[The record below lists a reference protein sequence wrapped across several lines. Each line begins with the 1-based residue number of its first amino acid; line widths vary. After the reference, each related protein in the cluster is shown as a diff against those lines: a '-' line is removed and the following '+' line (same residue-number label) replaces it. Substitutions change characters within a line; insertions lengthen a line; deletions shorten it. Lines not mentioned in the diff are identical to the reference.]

1 MPLLGRRRRP
11 DRGWVEGVAVI
22 RESDRGHDSSGADPY
37 PWDDVLDLVG
47 SRTYRFTLEVTVAGR
62 EPYPVAGRFK
72 VPKRAESTGLGS
84 DGYLAV
90 GLELPVR
97 VDPADRGAVAIDWD
111 CFLADPGRKQAV
123 RGAID
128 ARRVGHMRDELERNP
143 ALAAKLR
150 ANNRAAAQSW
160 VEAVRAG
167 SMSREELE
175 RELRLEVETGRMDPT
190 WRAARSST
198 TRPSTTAG
206 SRCWSR
212 GGRPRS
218 SSTRRTRAGSR
229 SGELLVE
236 VGTAAA
242 ALDVGAA
249 LLGLDPAALGGAR
262 RARLGARAPDLER
275 RGEPAREPLEREL
288 AVAVL
293 GARVLRGG
301 RDAWAEPCT
310 DACLLGV
317 GEGP

>member
-84 DGYLAV
+84 DGSLAV

-175 RELRLEVETGRMDPT
+175 RELRLEVETGRMDPADAEAT
-190 WRAARSST
+190 RESLAAE
-198 TRPSTTAG
+198 PA
-206 SRCWSR
+206 
-212 GGRPRS
+212 
-218 SSTRRTRAGSR
+218 A
-229 SGELLVE
+229 
-236 VGTAAA
+236 GTAPADPRDSQRIRKA
-242 ALDVGAA
+242 GRKTIATVLERTATGGAVHRLRLDVEGREIVHYETLNDRWAA
-249 LLGLDPAALGGAR
+249 LLEPGRQTAVFIDPSDPGRIALG
-262 RARLGARAPDLER
+262 
-275 RGEPAREPLEREL
+275 
-288 AVAVL
+288 
-293 GARVLRGG
+293 
-301 RDAWAEPCT
+301 
-310 DACLLGV
+310 
-317 GEGP
+317 